1 MMLPSFTLNDIRL
14 LPIQKCGVL
23 PDCHG
28 LDAHLVTVENF
39 HNCSGGGT
47 TALHAY
53 RVWGAVIFGD
63 EIGCVWLAVTT
74 RRPNGSTSEIKSAP
88 RLFLRG
94 KGKCYNCVK
103 TPRVAVLIFSTFPA
117 SPKIF

>member
-53 RVWGAVIFGD
+53 RVWGAVILVTKSDAFGSPLPR
-63 EIGCVWLAVTT
+63 GARMAARRKSNRRRVYLCVEKASVT
-74 RRPNGSTSEIKSAP
+74 IA
-88 RLFLRG
+88 
-94 KGKCYNCVK
+94 
-103 TPRVAVLIFSTFPA
+103 
-117 SPKIF
+117 